1 MTHLEL
7 VPVPPVAQLAGV
19 SQHYGKTVA
28 LNNITLDIPARCMVG
43 LIGPDGVGKSSL
55 LSLISGARVIEQ
67 GNVIVLGGDMRDPKH
82 RRDVCPR
89 IAWMPQGLGKNL
101 YHTLSV
107 YENVDFFARL
117 FGHDKAERE
126 VRINELLTSTGLA
139 PFRDRPAGKLSGGMK
154 QKLGLCCALIH
165 DPELLIL
172 DEPTTGVDPLSRA
185 QFWDLIDSIRQ
196 RQSNMS
202 VLVATAYMEEA
213 ERFDWLV
220 AMNAGEVLA
229 TGSAEELRQQTQS
242 ATLEEAFI
250 NLLPQ
255 AQRQAHQAVVIPPY
269 QPENAEIAIEAR
281 DLTMRFGSFVAVDH
295 VNFRIPRGEIFGFL
309 GSNGCGKS
317 TTMKMLTGLLP
328 ASEGEAWLFGQ
339 PVDPKDI
346 DTRRRVGYMSQAFS
360 LYNELTVRQNLELH
374 ARLFHIPEAEIPARV
389 AEMSERFKLNDVE
402 DVLPESLPLGIRQR
416 LSLAVAVIHRPEM
429 LILDEP
435 TSGVDPVAR
444 DMFWQ
449 LMVDLSRQDK
459 VTIFIST
466 HFMNEAE
473 RCDRISLMHAGKVL
487 ASGTPQELVEKRGAA
502 SLEEAFIAYL
512 QEAAGQ
518 SNEAEAPPVIHDT
531 THAPRQGFSLRR
543 LFSYSRREALELRRD
558 PVRSTLALMG
568 TVILM
573 LIMGYG
579 ISMDVENLRFAV
591 LDRDQTVSSQAWT
604 LNLSGSRY
612 FIEQPLLTS
621 YDELDRRMR
630 AGDITVAI
638 EIPPNFGR
646 DIARGT
652 PVELGVWID
661 GAMPSRAETVKGYVQ
676 AMHQSWL
683 QDVAS
688 RQSTPSS
695 QSGLMN
701 IETRYRY
708 NPDVKSLP
716 AIVPAVIPLL
726 LMMIPSML
734 SALSV
739 VREKELGSIINL
751 YVTPTTRSEFLLGK
765 QLPYIA
771 LGMLNFF
778 LLCGLSVFVFGVP
791 HKGSFLTLTLAA
803 LLYIII
809 ATGMGL
815 LISTFMKSQIAAIF
829 GTAIITL
836 IPATQF
842 SGMIDP
848 VASLEGPG
856 RWIGEVYPTSHFL
869 TIARGTFSKALD
881 LTDLW
886 QLFIPLLI
894 AIPLVMGLSIL
905 LLKNRRMMRHL
916 RNIFNLGIKEL
927 RSLLGDKA
935 MLTLIV
941 FSFTVSV
948 YSSATVTPGSLNLA
962 PIAIADMDQSQLS
975 NRIVNSFYR
984 PWFLPPEMITADEMD
999 AGLDAGRYTFAI
1011 NIPPN
1016 FQRDVLAGRQPDIQV
1031 NVDATRMSQAF
1042 TGNGYIQNII
1052 NGEVNSFV
1060 ARYRDNSEPL
1070 VSLETR
1076 MRFNPN
1082 LDPAWFGGVMA
1093 IINNIT
1099 MLAIVL
1105 TGSALIRER
1114 EHGTVEHL
1122 LVMPITPF
1130 EIMMAKIWSMGLVV
1144 LVVSGLSLV
1153 LMVKGVLG
1161 VPIEGSIPLFML
1173 GVALS
1178 LFATTSIGIF
1188 MGTIARSMPQLGL
1201 LVILVLLPLQMLSG
1215 GSTPRESMP
1224 QMVQDIM
1231 LIMPTTHFV
1240 SLAQAILYRGAGF
1253 EIVWPQFLT
1262 LMAIGGAFFTI
1273 ALLRFRKTIGTMA

>member
-1 MTHLEL
+1 MTSLAR
-7 VPVPPVAQLAGV
+7 VPVPPVAHLDGV
-19 SQHYGKTVA
+19 SQHYGTTVA

-67 GNVIVLGGDMRDPKH
+67 GNVMVLGGDMRDPKH

-126 VRINELLTSTGLA
+126 ARITELLNSTGLA

-196 RQSNMS
+196 RQTNMS

-229 TGSAEELRQQTQS
+229 TGSAHALREKTGS
-242 ATLEEAFI
+242 ETLEQAFI
-250 NLLPQ
+250 ALLPET
-255 AQRQAHQAVVIPPY
+255 QRQAHKPVVIPPY
-269 QPENAEIAIEAR
+269 DAAQAEIAIEAK
-281 DLTMRFGSFVAVDH
+281 DLTMRFGNFVAVDH

-360 LYNELTVRQNLELH
+360 LYSELTVRQNLELH
-374 ARLFHIPEAEIPARV
+374 ARLFHIPEAEIPERV
-389 AEMSERFKLNDVE
+389 QEMSERFMLADVE
-402 DVLPESLPLGIRQR
+402 DTLPESLPLGIRQR

-473 RCDRISLMHAGKVL
+473 RCDRMSLMHAGKVL
-487 ASGTPQELVEKRGAA
+487 ASGTPQELVERRGAA
-502 SLEEAFIAYL
+502 SLEEAFIAWL
-512 QEAAGQ
+512 EEAAGPAPGA
-518 SNEAEAPPVIHDT
+518 SLPVEAPHEDVKP
-531 THAPRQGFSLRR
+531 PRQGFSLRR

-591 LDRDQTVSSQAWT
+591 LDRDQTVSSQAWS
-604 LNLSGSRY
+604 LNLAGSRY
-612 FIEQPLLTS
+612 FIEQPPLSS
-621 YDELDRRMR
+621 YDDLDRRMR
-630 AGDITVAI
+630 SGDVAVAV

-652 PVELGVWID
+652 PVKIGVWVD

-676 AMHQSWL
+676 AMHQTWL

-688 RQSTPSS
+688 RQPMPAG
-695 QSGLMN
+695 QSGLMA

-771 LGMLNFF
+771 LGMLNFL
-778 LLCGLSVFVFGVP
+778 LLCALSVFVFGVP
-791 HKGSFLTLTLAA
+791 HKGSFLTLSLAA
-803 LLYIII
+803 LLYVTL

-829 GTAIITL
+829 GTSIITL

-856 RWIGEVYPTSHFL
+856 RWIGEIYPTSHFL
-869 TIARGTFSKALD
+869 TVARGTFSKALD

-886 QLFIPLLI
+886 PQFVPLLV
-894 AIPLVMGLSIL
+894 ALPVVMGLSVL
-905 LLKNRRMMRHL
+905 LLK
-916 RNIFNLGIKEL
+916 K
-927 RSLLGDKA
+927 
-935 MLTLIV
+935 
-941 FSFTVSV
+941 
-948 YSSATVTPGSLNLA
+948 
-962 PIAIADMDQSQLS
+962 Q
-975 NRIVNSFYR
+975 
-984 PWFLPPEMITADEMD
+984 
-999 AGLDAGRYTFAI
+999 
-1011 NIPPN
+1011 
-1016 FQRDVLAGRQPDIQV
+1016 
-1031 NVDATRMSQAF
+1031 
-1042 TGNGYIQNII
+1042 
-1052 NGEVNSFV
+1052 
-1060 ARYRDNSEPL
+1060 
-1070 VSLETR
+1070 
-1076 MRFNPN
+1076 
-1082 LDPAWFGGVMA
+1082 
-1093 IINNIT
+1093 
-1099 MLAIVL
+1099 
-1105 TGSALIRER
+1105 
-1114 EHGTVEHL
+1114 
-1122 LVMPITPF
+1122 
-1130 EIMMAKIWSMGLVV
+1130 
-1144 LVVSGLSLV
+1144 
-1153 LMVKGVLG
+1153 
-1161 VPIEGSIPLFML
+1161 EG
-1173 GVALS
+1173 
-1178 LFATTSIGIF
+1178 
-1188 MGTIARSMPQLGL
+1188 
-1201 LVILVLLPLQMLSG
+1201 
-1215 GSTPRESMP
+1215 
-1224 QMVQDIM
+1224 
-1231 LIMPTTHFV
+1231 
-1240 SLAQAILYRGAGF
+1240 
-1253 EIVWPQFLT
+1253 
-1262 LMAIGGAFFTI
+1262 
-1273 ALLRFRKTIGTMA
+1273 